1 MANALVVDAPGTDT
15 GAPAAAARPSAS
27 VAFLRFARARAI
39 DVVLVLLAAATLS
52 FVTLQLMPGNPV
64 DTLLRGTFEITPE
77 MRADVAAS
85 YGLDRPVW
93 LQYLQ
98 YLGGLLTGDLGI
110 SYQQRKPVTEIIATA
125 LPPTAA
131 LTGLAMVLAIV
142 FALTGALV
150 SAGRGRIARFV
161 AQGLELV
168 AIAVPSFWIGLIL
181 LSVFAF
187 AIPIFPSTGADGPA
201 SLVLPA
207 LTLSLPLA
215 GVLGQILRERLDETL
230 EQPHTLTAR
239 TRGASP
245 ARVRL
250 RHGLRHSVI
259 PALTVSG
266 AIVGS
271 LLVGTTVIETLFSR
285 PGVGRVLLNAV
296 MSKDA
301 PVIMG
306 VVIFSAI
313 VFLIVNTVVDALY
326 LVVDPRTRAAAGAV
340 GSW

>member
-1 MANALVVDAPGTDT
+1 MTDTLIDVRASEPTTTARSRANAVVA
-15 GAPAAAARPSAS
+15 
-27 VAFLRFARARAI
+27 LRFARARAI
-39 DVVLVLLAAATLS
+39 DVVLVMVAAATLS

-64 DTLLRGTFEITPE
+64 DTLLRGTFEITPA
-77 MRADVAAS
+77 MREDVAAA
-85 YGLDRPVW
+85 YGLDEPIW
-93 LQYLQ
+93 LQYLH
-98 YLGGLLTGDLGI
+98 YLGGLLTGDLGL
-110 SYQQRKPVTEIIATA
+110 SYQQRKPVTEIIAAA

-131 LTGLAMVLAIV
+131 LTGLAMLLAIV
-142 FALTGALV
+142 FALVGALV
-150 SAGRGRIARFV
+150 SAGRGRLARFV
-161 AQGLELV
+161 AQGLELI

-187 AIPIFPSTGADGPA
+187 TIPLFPSTGADGFA

-239 TRGASP
+239 TRGAGAP
-245 ARVRL
+245 RVRV

-266 AIVGS
+266 AIIGS

-306 VVIFSAI
+306 VVIFSAV
-313 VFLIVNTVVDALY
+313 VFLIVNTIVDLLY
-326 LVVDPRTRAAAGAV
+326 LLVDPRTRAQAGVV

>member
-1 MANALVVDAPGTDT
+1 MTDT
-15 GAPAAAARPSAS
+15 AIAQPLPAEHAAAEAS
-27 VAFLRFARARAI
+27 VARRTRGSAFAIRYARGRAI
-39 DVVLVLLAAATLS
+39 DIVLVLLAAATLS
-52 FVTLQLMPGNPV
+52 FATLQLMPGNPV

-77 MRADVAAS
+77 MRADVAAA
-85 YGLDRPVW
+85 YGLDRPIVV
-93 LQYLQ
+93 QYVQ
-98 YLGGLLTGDLGI
+98 YVGGLLVGDLGV
-110 SYQQRKPVTEIIATA
+110 SYQQRQPVTEIIAAA
-125 LPPTAA
+125 LPATAA
-131 LTGLAMVLAIV
+131 LTGLAMLLAIV
-142 FALTGALV
+142 FALVGALV
-150 SAGRGRIARFV
+150 SAGRGSPARFA
-161 AQGLELV
+161 AQTLELL
-168 AIAVPSFWIGLIL
+168 AISVPSFWIGLL
-181 LSVFAF
+181 LLTAFAF
-187 AIPIFPSTGADGPA
+187 AIPIFPSTGAEGFS

-215 GVLGQILRERLDETL
+215 GVLGQILRERLDESL

-239 TRGASP
+239 TRGAGE
-245 ARVRL
+245 ARVRV

-306 VVIFSAI
+306 VVVFSAI
-313 VFLIVNTVVDALY
+313 VFLVVNTVVDLLY
-326 LVVDPRTRAAAGAV
+326 LVVDPRTRGNGAV
-340 GSW
+340 